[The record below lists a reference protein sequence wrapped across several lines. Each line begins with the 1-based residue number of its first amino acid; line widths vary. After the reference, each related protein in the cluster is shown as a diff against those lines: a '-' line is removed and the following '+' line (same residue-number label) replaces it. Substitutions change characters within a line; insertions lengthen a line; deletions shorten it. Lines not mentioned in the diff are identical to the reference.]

1 LQFWAI
7 DPDLGMHEL
16 SIAREIATIVCEV
29 VAPHERSR
37 IRTITVDVGAMSGVV
52 PDSLAF
58 CFEAIADELRL
69 PPRALRV
76 RRIDFRC
83 SCRACC
89 KEFTSDLGLVI
100 CPSCGGTDT
109 EVRSG
114 RELRVAT
121 IDVEEPLHGSP

>member
-1 LQFWAI
+1 
-7 DPDLGMHEL
+7 MHEL
-16 SIAREIATIVCEV
+16 SIAREIATIVCES

-37 IRTITVDVGAMSGVV
+37 IRTITVDVGEMSGVV

-58 CFEAIADELRL
+58 CFQAVSDELRL
-69 PPRALRV
+69 PPNALRI

-83 SCRACC
+83 FCRSCRR
-89 KEFTSDLGLVI
+89 EFTSDLGLVV
-100 CPSCGGTDT
+100 CPDCGGTET

-121 IDVEEPLHGSP
+121 IDIEESSNGSP

>member
-1 LQFWAI
+1 LQFWAV

-16 SIAREIATIVCEV
+16 SIAREIAMIVCES

-37 IRTITVDVGAMSGVV
+37 IRTITVDVGEMSGVV

-69 PPRALRV
+69 PPRTLRV

-83 SCRACC
+83 YCRTCRKDFA
-89 KEFTSDLGLVI
+89 SDLGLLM
-100 CPSCGGTDT
+100 CPACGGTDT
-109 EVRSG
+109 DIRSG

-121 IDVEEPLHGSP
+121 IDIDEPSNGSP